1 MPSSAESLNTLDISR
16 FLTGQS
22 TPTQDRALAAAFVQL
37 AKEVGFFY
45 VEGYESVVP
54 QELVDEVFHHNE
66 RFFDLPLEKKNEL
79 AYTSSKANRGYLSFG
94 REQAS
99 LSKDPDQIGAERE
112 AAKDQKE
119 TFEIGN
125 DVDPVYPEH
134 WPREEDLPGFKET
147 MTRFYVLLDEL
158 HLRLMSLLA
167 ISLDLAPDFFLPQ
180 IDGRNH
186 CLRLL
191 HYPPVPRSGSN
202 NRIGAHTDFGTTTI
216 LFQDDTGGLEIES
229 PSGAFIPV
237 VPKPRTFILNFGD
250 ILSRWSN
257 DELKSTVHRAVLPD
271 LRDGEDAD
279 GLTKTRRSVA
289 FFCNPNPDA
298 IISCLPGFEGP
309 SGKAK
314 YEPVVAGEYYAQM
327 LEAEIGA

>member
-1 MPSSAESLNTLDISR
+1 MPDSLNTLDISR
-16 FLTGQS
+16 FLSGAS
-22 TPTQDRALAAAFVQL
+22 TPGEDRALADAFVKL
-37 AKEVGFFY
+37 AGEVGFFY
-45 VEGYESVVP
+45 VTGYEALVP
-54 QELVDEVFHHNE
+54 QELVDEVFAYNE
-66 RFFDLPLEKKNEL
+66 RFFALPLEKKDAL

-99 LSKDPDQIGAERE
+99 LSKNPDQIEAERE
-112 AAKDQKE
+112 AMKDQKE

-125 DVDPVYPEH
+125 DIDPQYPEH
-134 WPREEDLPGFKET
+134 WPNEEDIPGFKAT
-147 MTRFYVLLDEL
+147 MNRFHILLDQL

-167 ISLDLAPDFFLPQ
+167 ISLDLPPDFFVPQ
-180 IDGRNH
+180 INGRNH

-216 LFQDDTGGLEIES
+216 LFQDDTGGLEIEA
-229 PSGAFIPV
+229 PSGEFIPV
-237 VPKPRTFILNFGD
+237 VPRPGTFIINFGD
-250 ILSRWSN
+250 ILARWSN
-257 DELKSTVHRAVLPD
+257 DALKSTIHRAVLPV
-271 LRDGEDAD
+271 LKEGEDPNA
-279 GLTKTRRSVA
+279 LTKTRRSVA
-289 FFCNPNPDA
+289 YFCNPNPDA
-298 IISCLPGFEGP
+298 LISCIPGLEGP

>member
-1 MPSSAESLNTLDISR
+1 MPDSLNTLDLSR
-16 FLTGQS
+16 FLSGAS
-22 TPTQDRALAAAFVQL
+22 TAAEDRALADSFVKY
-37 AKEVGFFY
+37 ASEVGFFY
-45 VEGYESVVP
+45 CMGYEAIVP
-54 QELVDEVFHHNE
+54 QELVDEAFAYNE
-66 RFFDLPLEKKNEL
+66 RFFALPVEKKDAL

-112 AAKDQKE
+112 ATKDQKE

-125 DVDPVYPEH
+125 DCDPLYPEH
-134 WPREEDLPGFKET
+134 WPLEEDLPGFKAT
-147 MTRFYVLLDEL
+147 MNRLHIVLDQL

-167 ISLDLAPDFFLPQ
+167 ISLDLAPNFFVPQ
-180 IDGRNH
+180 INGRNH

-216 LFQDDTGGLEIES
+216 LFQDDTGGLEIEA
-229 PSGAFIPV
+229 PGGEFIPV
-237 VPKPRTFILNFGD
+237 VPKPSTFVINFGD
-250 ILSRWSN
+250 ILARWSN
-257 DELKSTVHRAVLPD
+257 DALKSTVHRAVLPA
-271 LRDGEDAD
+271 LKAGEDPN
-279 GLTKTRRSVA
+279 GFTRTRRSIA

-298 IISCLPGFEGP
+298 VISCIPGLEGP
-309 SGKAK
+309 EGKPK
-314 YEPVVAGEYYAQM
+314 YEPVVAGEYYARM